1 VATQTFTRLVD
12 DLDGSKAE
20 RTVEFSWDGKSYAI
34 DLSKKNLAALEKALR
49 PYLEAART
57 QRRQIDPRTTT
68 GRRTRSSSVDL
79 AAVRQWAR
87 QSGYTVSDRGRVSRD
102 VLAAYEASRDAP
114 SS

>member
-1 VATQTFTRLVD
+1 MATQTFTRLVD

-49 PYLEAART
+49 PYLEAARS
-57 QRRQIDPRTTT
+57 QRRPTSPRATT
-68 GRRTRSSSVDL
+68 GRRARCSSIDL

-87 QSGYTVSDRGRVSRD
+87 DNGYSVSDRGRVGRD
-102 VLAAYEASRDAP
+102 VLAAYETSRD

>member
-49 PYLEAART
+49 PYLDAARS
-57 QRRQIDPRTTT
+57 QRRLTSTKSTT
-68 GRRTRSSSVDL
+68 GRRTHSSSIDL

-87 QSGYTVSDRGRVSRD
+87 DNGYTVSDRGRVSKS
-102 VLAAYEASRDAP
+102 VVAAYEASRDG
-114 SS
+114 S

>member
-34 DLSKKNLAALEKALR
+34 DLSKKNLAALEKTLR
-49 PYLEAART
+49 PYLDAARS
-57 QRRQIDPRTTT
+57 QRRPTNARAGT
-68 GRRTRSSSVDL
+68 GRQARSSSIDL

-87 QSGYTVSDRGRVSRD
+87 DNGYSVSDRGRVSRE
-102 VLAAYEASRDAP
+102 VLAGYEASRDA
-114 SS
+114 S